1 MDYPAFLKTAFPL
14 ILIPSVCWLSG
25 LVTIRKMG
33 KTSRNLFSGLS
44 AIITI
49 LLMIALVA
57 FRFALVVFRY
67 AAPYAKL
74 SLRKNALWFGVT
86 ITLFCGVCVFWRAW
100 ALYNRE
106 TLTAEEIAP
115 YCKAGF
121 LILSGAAASFAIA
134 YCGAA

>member
-1 MDYPAFLKTAFPL
+1 MEYPAFLKTAFPL
-14 ILIPSVCWLSG
+14 ILIPSVCWLFG
-25 LVTIRKMG
+25 LVTIRKMS
-33 KTSRNLFSGLS
+33 KTARNLFSGLS
-44 AIITI
+44 AIVTV
-49 LLMIALVA
+49 LLMIALVV
-57 FRFALVVFRY
+57 FRF

-86 ITLFCGVCVFWRAW
+86 ITLLCGVCVFWRAW

-106 TLTAEEIAP
+106 TLAAEEIAP

-121 LILSGAAASFAIA
+121 LILSGAAASFVIA